1 MKLSFYHITCA
12 KNVESILASGLVPRS
27 PKVSTVESPMVY
39 VHRSIGGLLNLRQ
52 QQVDEGDK
60 SGGYAVLEVRVNPE
74 NLQPDPDT
82 DEDGL
87 MTDQAIPPRDV
98 TVQFYGW
105 D

>member
-12 KNVESILASGLVPRS
+12 RNVESILASGLVPRS
-27 PKVSTVESPMVY
+27 PKVSTVESPKVY
-39 VHRSIGGLLNLRQ
+39 VSRSIGRVLDLRQ

-87 MTDQAIPPRDV
+87 MTDQIIPPRDV